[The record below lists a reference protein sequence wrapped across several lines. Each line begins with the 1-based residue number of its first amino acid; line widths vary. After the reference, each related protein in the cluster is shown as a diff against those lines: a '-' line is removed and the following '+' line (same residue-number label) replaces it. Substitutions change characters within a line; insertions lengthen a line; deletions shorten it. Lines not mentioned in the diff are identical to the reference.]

1 MFPDPFGIPLITR
14 LPMASAAGKVRN
26 AILDTV
32 KDIIHRSLSSVRI
45 PSDGKCISL
54 VPWKQ
59 GKVLV
64 WDATCPDTFAPSHL
78 PSAAMSSGAV
88 AQQVEL
94 VKSTHT
100 WMQATSS
107 SQWLWRHKG
116 CWVQRPSNCFET
128 SDTTSGRQLGN
139 KGPFSFSSSMCLWL
153 CKENQEHVVGICQ
166 LKNCSF
172 S

>member
-1 MFPDPFGIPLITR
+1 MFPDPFGIPLITQP
-14 LPMASAAGKVRN
+14 PMASAAGKVRN

-45 PSDGKCISL
+45 PSDGK
-54 VPWKQ
+54 
-59 GKVLV
+59 
-64 WDATCPDTFAPSHL
+64 CPDTFAPSHL

-153 CKENQEHVVGICQ
+153 CRENQEHVVGICQ